1 MAIGICIIIVAFLI
15 CLARK
20 LEFIIAFV
28 FAACYLAKHI
38 VFGVKEEYGND

>member
-1 MAIGICIIIVAFLI
+1 MTIGICIIIAAFLV
-15 CLARK
+15 CVARK

-38 VFGVKEEYGND
+38 VFGVEDEYGNE